1 MQVLVPLTVRV
12 LVCVLFTQVEYSDHS
27 PTVTDQAPQVGVQVG
42 GVGGGVG
49 GGSGGGGAGVTV
61 EYPAAITPYKKC
73 DIRLTNLL

>member
-42 GVGGGVG
+42 GGGGGGGVG
-49 GGSGGGGAGVTV
+49 GTV
-61 EYPAAITPYKKC
+61 VSYDAAITPNKKL
-73 DIRLTNLL
+73 IRQTNLQ